1 MIGKNMA
8 NSYSS
13 VEVAVLYFAV
23 VIISTWCDWKRHVKT
38 MGSHFNAAVWQCST
52 FSIL

>member
-1 MIGKNMA
+1 MGHISEQNICTALIYRADFMIGKNMA

-23 VIISTWCDWKRHVKT
+23 VIIST
-38 MGSHFNAAVWQCST
+38 
-52 FSIL
+52 